1 MLLIN
6 SSNKVQV
13 IHNSNLKIIVN
24 NHSGYRTITIS
35 EYKVTGF
42 FFPKIG
48 QVYFRTSK
56 EYKKILNNSDT
67 KINNVTIKIHNGKY
81 YAVFNIETIITV
93 FDRTFDR
100 IGIDLGLRTLATL
113 SNGLEK
119 ANLDV
124 SYEEKMIAKYQKILS
139 RKKYMSKRYQKAQK
153 NLLEMGR

>member
-1 MLLIN
+1 M
-6 SSNKVQV
+6 
-13 IHNSNLKIIVN
+13 
-24 NHSGYRTITIS
+24 
-35 EYKVTGF
+35 E
-42 FFPKIG
+42 
-48 QVYFRTSK
+48 
-56 EYKKILNNSDT
+56 
-67 KINNVTIKIHNGKY
+67 KY

-139 RKKYMSKRYQKAQK
+139 RKKIHEQKIPKSTK

>member
-1 MLLIN
+1 M
-6 SSNKVQV
+6 
-13 IHNSNLKIIVN
+13 
-24 NHSGYRTITIS
+24 
-35 EYKVTGF
+35 E
-42 FFPKIG
+42 
-48 QVYFRTSK
+48 
-56 EYKKILNNSDT
+56 
-67 KINNVTIKIHNGKY
+67 KY

-153 NLLEMGR
+153 TYWKWVDKKNKQNTRHIPQNKPQTSARL